1 MVFFARPRSLFSL
14 LAVGLVVTAAFRA
27 HAEPAVPEPDLARMA
42 GEMILVGFRGTAL
55 ADDAPVLRALAEGK
69 AGGVILFSRD
79 GMDGGPRNIESPTQL
94 RALIARI
101 RRAAPGPV
109 FVAVDQ
115 EGGKV
120 QRLSSRNG
128 FQDWPS
134 ARALGQ
140 GDAEA
145 TYLSA
150 LNMGGILAQAGFN
163 LNFAPVVDLD
173 YPHSPAIGNVERAFH
188 RRPHRV
194 TVHARAFVQGL
205 KEAGVVPVLKHFPGH
220 GSARGDT
227 HDGFVDV
234 SATWSPDELE
244 PYRVLLDEG
253 FDGMIMVAHVALRQ
267 YGGDVPADLSPGVID
282 GLLRG
287 ELGWGGVVVT
297 DDLQMGAV
305 ADAHSLEDTVLLAV
319 NAGADILLFGNNL
332 PLAYDELVAEH
343 AHAALMRLV
352 REGRIDPARIHAS
365 WRRIQA
371 IKQHLS

>member
-1 MVFFARPRSLFSL
+1 MYVSACARLAYSL
-14 LAVGLVVTAAFRA
+14 LAVLPLLFWSPVSARPAAA
-27 HAEPAVPEPDLARMA
+27 EPDLARMA
-42 GEMILVGFRGTAL
+42 GEMILVGFRGTEL
-55 ADDAPVLRALAEGK
+55 SDDAPVLRALAVGQ

-79 GMDGGPRNIESPTQL
+79 GMDGGRRNIESPTQL
-94 RALIARI
+94 RALIARL
-101 RRAAPGPV
+101 RRAAPGPI

-128 FQDWPS
+128 FPDWPS
-134 ARALGQ
+134 ARALGT

-150 LNMGGILAQAGFN
+150 LNMGGVLAEAGFN

-173 YPHSPAIGNVERAFH
+173 YPDSPAIGRVERAFD
-188 RRPHRV
+188 RRPERV
-194 TVHARAFVQGL
+194 TAHARAFVQGL
-205 KEAGVVPVLKHFPGH
+205 EEAGVIPVLKHFPGH

-234 SATWSPDELE
+234 SATWTPDELE

-253 FDGMIMVAHVALRQ
+253 FDGMIMAAHVTLNR
-267 YGGDVPADLSPGVID
+267 YGDLPADLSPGVID

-287 ELGWGGVVVT
+287 ELGWKGVVVT

-305 ADAHSLEDTVLLAV
+305 TAVHSLEETVLLAV

-332 PLAYDELVAEH
+332 PQAYDERVAEH
-343 AHAALMRLV
+343 AHAALLRLV
-352 REGRIDPARIHAS
+352 RDGRIDPGRIRAS
-365 WRRIQA
+365 WRRIQNLKRS
-371 IKQHLS
+371 IS

>member
-1 MVFFARPRSLFSL
+1 MVFFARLRSLFWL
-14 LAVGLVVTAAFRA
+14 LAVGLAVTAAFRA

-42 GEMILVGFRGTAL
+42 GEMILVGFRGAAL

-94 RALIARI
+94 RALTARI
-101 RRAAPGPV
+101 RRAAPGPI

-128 FQDWPS
+128 FPDWPS
-134 ARALGQ
+134 ARALGR
-140 GDAEA
+140 GDAQA
-145 TYLSA
+145 TYLNA
-150 LNMGGILAQAGFN
+150 LNMGGVLAQAGFN

-173 YPHSPAIGNVERAFH
+173 YPDSPAIGNVERAFH
-188 RRPHRV
+188 RRPDGV
-194 TVHARAFVQGL
+194 TAHARAFVQGL
-205 KEAGVVPVLKHFPGH
+205 EEAGVVPVLKHFPGH

-234 SATWSPDELE
+234 SATWTPDELE

-267 YGGDVPADLSPGVID
+267 YGGNVPADLSPGVID

-287 ELGWGGVVVT
+287 KLGWDGVVVT

-305 ADAHSLEDTVLLAV
+305 TGAYSLEDTVLLAV

-343 AHAALMRLV
+343 AHGALMRLV
-352 REGRIDPARIHAS
+352 REGRIDPARIRAS